1 MRVMESLATAETEVQ
16 RRDNEIQLLKDKLK
30 NIEEKGARLDGQF
43 QSRLSL
49 LQAEKSGALE
59 ENRALLDQVCH
70 HRLKYGPIFPML
82 FR

>member
-1 MRVMESLATAETEVQ
+1 MESLATAETEVQ
-16 RRDNEIQLLKDKLK
+16 RRDNEIQLLKDRLK
-30 NIEEKGARLDGQF
+30 NLEEKGARLDGQF

-59 ENRALLDQVCH
+59 ENRALLDQVCRH
-70 HRLKYGPIFPML
+70 HLKHGPIFPML